1 MKKNWIIA
9 GVGIFVLVALLL
21 IFKFKDFPTG
31 AGTVPASSNSEKS
44 ESFDA
49 MLKSAARL
57 EESGELLSARDV
69 YQQMM
74 AAYVSRPA
82 IEGVQ
87 KKLEDLN
94 MRILFSALNVPDQTT
109 TYVVNEG
116 DSLTAIARKYGTTIE
131 FIKRQNGLTSDIIRP
146 GMRLRIWT
154 GKFSVLVDKSQNL
167 LILKSNAEIIKTYR
181 VSTGKNN
188 ITPVGTFKIVNKLVN
203 PDWTHEGKVIAFG
216 SPENILGTRWLGFD
230 VPGYGLHGTTQ
241 PESIGQQVT
250 AGCVRMINREA
261 EEIYDIL
268 PPGTE
273 VTIMD

>member
-1 MKKNWIIA
+1 MKKIWIIA

-21 IFKFKDFPTG
+21 IFKFKDFSG
-31 AGTVPASSNSEKS
+31 GTVPASSNSERS

-49 MLKSAARL
+49 MLKNAARL

-74 AAYVSRPA
+74 AAYASRPA

-241 PESIGQQVT
+241 PESIGQQAT